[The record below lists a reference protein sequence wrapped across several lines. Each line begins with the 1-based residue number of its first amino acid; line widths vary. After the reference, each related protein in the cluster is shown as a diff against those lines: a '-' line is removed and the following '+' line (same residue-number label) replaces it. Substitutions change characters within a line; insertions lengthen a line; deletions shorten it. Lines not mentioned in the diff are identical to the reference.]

1 MCLHVTLLL
10 KPLREDWFFS
20 NCIKRLKR
28 KKLKNIRWSVR
39 LFLKFQIMKETRT
52 SNILPVSLFRPICSH
67 NKRNYFVFIEYSG
80 CILCKHTRNTIKMS
94 ILEVSVQSLER
105 VYVIHPSICY
115 TCFIH
120 TLVTGVSW
128 SLFQLLKSVRGYIL
142 KKVAT
147 LS

>member
-1 MCLHVTLLL
+1 MCLHATLLL

-20 NCIKRLKR
+20 NCRKRLKR
-28 KKLKNIRWSVR
+28 KKKLKNIRWSVH

-67 NKRNYFVFIEYSG
+67 NKRNYFAFIEYSG

-94 ILEVSVQSLER
+94 ILEVSVVKGCMSSIHPFAIPALSTRWSQESPGAYSSFER
-105 VYVIHPSICY
+105 VW
-115 TCFIH
+115 
-120 TLVTGVSW
+120 G
-128 SLFQLLKSVRGYIL
+128 GYIL

-147 LS
+147 IS